1 MEGGAILQP
10 FAAMLALTLV
20 VWVVMYHRRLT
31 FLFEHNID
39 PQSLTSRDEVAG
51 KYPPQIAYPSDN
63 LKNLFELPVLFYAVC
78 LYLYVTGSVDAVH
91 VVSAWVFAV
100 FRVLHSAVHC
110 TINIVKLRF
119 GVYAVAAIALWVM
132 VVRVVL
138 DALL

>member
-1 MEGGAILQP
+1 MDASTILKP

-20 VWVVMYHRRLT
+20 VWFVMYHRRLT
-31 FLFEHNID
+31 FLFANKID

-51 KYPPQIAYPSDN
+51 KYPPKIAYPSDN

-78 LYLYVTGSVDAVH
+78 LYLYVTNGVDVVH
-91 VVSAWVFAV
+91 VVSAWVFVA

-110 TINIVKLRF
+110 SINIVKLRF
-119 GVYAVAAIALWVM
+119 GVYAGAAIALWVM

-138 DALL
+138 DTL